1 MHKEIEAIYHK
12 IQDLEDQLEDYL
24 EDLREQFSY
33 SLHNGKVSFDA
44 SVRGLHEARRISL
57 ASYIANA
64 KIIHIVT
71 APVIYAMVLPLALL
85 DITLNIYQQICFR
98 AYSVPLVP
106 RWKYL
111 IIDRNQL
118 GYLNALEKLNCVY
131 CSYGNSVIAFGREVL
146 ARTEQYWCPIK
157 HAHRLKDAHRL
168 YQGFSEF
175 GDAEGYR
182 EDLTDAR
189 ENLKNVD
196 IIATTGQSQ
205 EESRD

>member
-1 MHKEIEAIYHK
+1 MQKEIEAIYRK
-12 IQDLEDQLEDYL
+12 IQELEDQLEDYL
-24 EDLREQFSY
+24 DDLREQFSY
-33 SLHNGKVSFDA
+33 SLHNGRVSFDA
-44 SVRGLHEARRISL
+44 SVRGLHRARRISL
-57 ASYIANA
+57 VSYIAKA

-98 AYSVPLVP
+98 AYRVPLVP
-106 RWKYL
+106 RWRYL

-118 GYLNALEKLNCVY
+118 GYLNALEKFNCVY

-175 GDAEGYR
+175 GDAERYR
-182 EDLTDAR
+182 EDLVDAR
-189 ENLKNVD
+189 ESLQKVD
-196 IIATTGQSQ
+196 IIATTGQSPANTQ
-205 EESRD
+205 D